1 MLLIFI
7 SQILVVLP
15 RVALYWLGVK
25 KLLLWLIWH
34 LLLSCPIHLFPQ
46 RLVTLKPS
54 SSTTGQLIAAHGQR
68 KIYWSS
74 QCKLLCDS
82 FLSDSFPRAAR
93 LHQIFKGFPHLPN
106 STSTPAE
113 NLGMRYQQDKNKTG
127 GTQRGVTFCTA
138 NIATAGGNKS
148 VCYDQIFHVQWNF
161 LKMICSWAHV
171 VGRLWKGI
179 EIMDYMYIIEK
190 KHDKKKHLMKLK
202 HFVDVCQ
209 KDNKVDIH
217 RKSFLKP
224 KLKKRRS
231 NHWWIVLEST
241 APRDSSNQ
249 S

>member
-7 SQILVVLP
+7 SQIVVVLP

-127 GTQRGVTFCTA
+127 GTQRGVTFYTA

-190 KHDKKKHLMKLK
+190 KHDKKNIWWNLNILLMFARRTTKLTYIE
-202 HFVDVCQ
+202 
-209 KDNKVDIH
+209 KV
-217 RKSFLKP
+217 S
-224 KLKKRRS
+224 
-231 NHWWIVLEST
+231 
-241 APRDSSNQ
+241 
-249 S
+249 